1 MAKNNGGGGG
11 SVLGFIGGIFSTVG
25 NIVGSVVGAID
36 AKSQRKHEKDIMT
49 YEATKYKTFYQFE
62 GTNTNLYVLLFIAI
76 VVMFLLW
83 QISNIKSTKTLKN

>member
-1 MAKNNGGGGG
+1 MIQAIIGAVA
-11 SVLGFIGGIFSTVG
+11 SVTNSIIGAVDR
-25 NIVGSVVGAID
+25 GA
-36 AKSQRKHEKDIMT
+36 QRRHEKDVMT

-83 QISNIKSTKTLKN
+83 QISNMKSTQNA